1 MFIALITPDFSNV
14 LAMFDGFFSGLQT
27 TAVGVDET
35 RG

>member
-1 MFIALITPDFSNV
+1 MRNINGWEMFIALITPDF
-14 LAMFDGFFSGLQT
+14 FFSGLQT